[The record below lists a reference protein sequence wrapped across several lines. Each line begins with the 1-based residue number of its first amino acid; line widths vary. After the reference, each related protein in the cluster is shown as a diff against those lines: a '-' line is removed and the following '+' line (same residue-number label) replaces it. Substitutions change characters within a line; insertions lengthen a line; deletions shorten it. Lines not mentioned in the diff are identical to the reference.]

1 MACKLA
7 RCDDDGCG
15 DVLDAITQYHNH
27 WAVLT
32 FEQCPDWEKSFSRLL
47 PSKMNPSDSSSSK
60 PFDCGETMTIPG
72 PNVSHPPH
80 IAGCD
85 RRLLSDTHVGRFLD
99 PPAYVH
105 VDGVFRA
112 RESLGELRVQQRG
125 RVWQGEARQ
134 LNVRCA
140 RTPDVHKSTGV
151 FDHRAQSRR

>member
-1 MACKLA
+1 MCCENILLRKPNT
-7 RCDDDGCG
+7 
-15 DVLDAITQYHNH
+15 DAHGGRTRVWDQDIHS
-27 WAVLT
+27 WSVPRGP
-32 FEQCPDWEKSFSRLL
+32 PDRSRSR
-47 PSKMNPSDSSSSK
+47 PRSVE

-72 PNVSHPPH
+72 PNVSHPPR

-134 LNVRCA
+134 LNVRSA
-140 RTPDVHKSTGV
+140 RTPDVHKSTVV